1 MFLLPPAAPDPSFS
15 SLSVFAWTNTPHQL
29 PPGGAKAQKKHALL
43 ACEWMFTLIYRGK
56 KNKSAKKKPMK
67 TKHRDVHDAEEQF
80 LCDAQQTRPDG
91 HDQQDQAAE
100 HVEGEVQGS

>member
-1 MFLLPPAAPDPSFS
+1 
-15 SLSVFAWTNTPHQL
+15 
-29 PPGGAKAQKKHALL
+29 
-43 ACEWMFTLIYRGK
+43 
-56 KNKSAKKKPMK
+56 MK